1 MVCVA
6 QSAYVHL
13 RTYMHLRTDTHMHMH
28 TRTYAGCDGEQEEWV
43 HIHVAP
49 APSPP
54 VEETP
59 DLGASRDWKIIF
71 DVYRDEYKRN
81 ESALLASVG
90 KDARSSRLRPVLLYI
105 SIYKN
110 I

>member
-1 MVCVA
+1 MHASACMVCVA
-6 QSAYVHL
+6 QSGSVHL
-13 RTYMHLRTDTHMHMH
+13 RTYTHLRTDTHMHMH
-28 TRTYAGCDGEQEEWV
+28 ARTYTGCDGEQEEWV

-81 ESALLASVG
+81 ESALLASLG
-90 KDARSSRLRPVLLYI
+90 KDARSSSLRPVLLYI
-105 SIYKN
+105 
-110 I
+110 